1 MCSLSL
7 DQVSPSAA
15 PPSEG
20 NSSRVC
26 PEFTCADGSCVPFN
40 TVQTLICVKSVL
52 MCLDIKNTTLEYHVN
67 SMVYEYGTHS
77 SVIVREQIGMFLFDG
92 QFMIVQDEV
101 QCGLSV
107 VVVV

>member
-7 DQVSPSAA
+7 DKVSPSAA

-20 NSSRVC
+20 NTSRVC

-40 TVQTLICVKSVL
+40 TVQTLIRVKSIL

-67 SMVYEYGTHS
+67 SMAYEYGTNS
-77 SVIVREQIGMFLFDG
+77 NMNVSV
-92 QFMIVQDEV
+92 
-101 QCGLSV
+101 
-107 VVVV
+107 